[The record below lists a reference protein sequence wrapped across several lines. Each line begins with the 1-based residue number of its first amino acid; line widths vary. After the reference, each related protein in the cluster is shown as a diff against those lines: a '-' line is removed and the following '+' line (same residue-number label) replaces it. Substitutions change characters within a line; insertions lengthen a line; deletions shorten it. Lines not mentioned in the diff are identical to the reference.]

1 VIERWARFWD
11 QREAPYSLALVRI
24 LVGVS
29 LFLDLLQAGLLDVIP
44 LVMAPPPAG
53 GGYGQ
58 TLDTVPLVVRW
69 FGASA
74 STGAGVWALALVS
87 CALFAAGVAYRV
99 TSWVLVFAMV
109 ELCGCQPVG
118 DSIDSLLR
126 ILLPVLAASG
136 AGTAWSV
143 DAWLRRRRGKP
154 GVDSV
159 PAWPRYLIVVQLL
172 WIYLSA
178 GHQRDV
184 RMWGPPEFAALAN
197 VLGDPHFA
205 RFEPGSFAGL
215 YPLLQVGTLV
225 TMAFELTAPLYLF
238 WLWLELHP
246 GRGGRLG
253 DAVRRF
259 KLRWIWLAIGAS
271 LHAGI
276 ALGMKIGLFP
286 FGILALYP
294 AFVRPPE
301 LLAALEW
308 VRVRARRSVPLR
320 APVRPAE

>member
-11 QREAPYSLALVRI
+11 QREAPCSLALVRI
-24 LVGVS
+24 LVGVT
-29 LFLDLLQAGLLDVIP
+29 LLLDLLQAALFDVIP

-58 TLDTVPLVVRW
+58 TLDSAPLFVRW

-74 STGAGVWALALVS
+74 STGAWVWALAVVS
-87 CALFAAGVAYRV
+87 CALFACGAAYRV

-109 ELCGCQPVG
+109 ELYGCQPVG

-126 ILLPVLAASG
+126 IVLPVLAASG
-136 AGTAWSV
+136 AGTVWSV

-154 GVDSV
+154 VVDSV
-159 PAWPRYLIVVQLL
+159 PAWPRYLIVIQLL
-172 WIYLSA
+172 WLYLSA
-178 GHQRDV
+178 GHQRDA
-184 RMWGPPEFAALAN
+184 RMWGPPEFAALGN

-205 RFEPGSFAGL
+205 RFEPGSFAVL
-215 YPLLQVGTLV
+215 YPLLQVGTFV
-225 TMAFELTAPLYLF
+225 TMAFELTSPLYLF

-246 GRGGRLG
+246 GRGGRFG
-253 DAVRRF
+253 NAARRF
-259 KLRWIWLAIGAS
+259 KFRWAWLAIGVS

-276 ALGMKIGLFP
+276 ALGMQIGLFP

-301 LLAALEW
+301 LLAALDWLKKRLE
-308 VRVRARRSVPLR
+308 RRRL
-320 APVRPAE
+320 RPA